1 MLRVSVRHAELHVY
15 FEQLESQERKALIRK
30 RKELVEHPFGTIKR
44 TFGFGH
50 FLQRGLE
57 AVRAEFQF
65 SCFIYNLKRVFN
77 LIPLGALM
85 ATMDGTEP

>member
-1 MLRVSVRHAELHVY
+1 MLRVSVRHVELKEY
-15 FEQLESQERKALIRK
+15 FEQLGSQERKALIRK

-50 FLQRGLE
+50 FLQRGLD

-65 SCFIYNLKRVFN
+65 SCFIYDLKRVLN
-77 LIPLGALM
+77 LLPLGTLM
-85 ATMDGTEP
+85 AAVSR